1 MRCFNASILIFMYQ
15 HFENKA
21 RLNVNTEN
29 TSVALS
35 VTKYFLPFLHKKNKI
50 LCFVSNN
57 ICISKERIDS
67 NFLNNYRMTLFE
79 TIVKLIEMLEMT
91 TDRNSCSA
99 CHLSYENFVNFV
111 HQMLMSCVAKQK
123 LDFL

>member
-1 MRCFNASILIFMYQ
+1 MYQ

-50 LCFVSNN
+50 LYFVTNN

-67 NFLNNYRMTLFE
+67 NFLNNYRNDAIRDNSE
-79 TIVKLIEMLEMT
+79 TY
-91 TDRNSCSA
+91 RNA
-99 CHLSYENFVNFV
+99 RNDH
-111 HQMLMSCVAKQK
+111 
-123 LDFL
+123 